1 MAINSRQKDE
11 GFWASILDTAKT
23 LVYAILIAMV
33 FRTVLIEPFSIPS
46 GSMKPTL
53 LEGDYLFVTKYSY
66 GYSRFSMPFSPSL
79 WEGRILYN
87 PPKRGDVVVFRLPS
101 DNKTDYI
108 KRIIGLPGDRVQVV
122 GGVLNINGEA
132 VKRAQGTAWIEG
144 RMRQDQ
150 FIETLPEGRRHSI
163 LENPELDERAIV
175 ERNPT
180 SGLGQKTG
188 SVDNTRVYV
197 VPPDHFFAMGD
208 NRDNSQDSR
217 FPDVGP
223 VPAENLIGRAEFVFF
238 SHDGSAS
245 WWQVWKW
252 PGAIRWARLFKSID

>member
-66 GYSRFSMPFSPSL
+66 GYSRFSMPFSPAL

-108 KRIIGLPGDRVQVV
+108 KRIIGLPGDRIQVIN
-122 GGVLNINGEA
+122 GVLNVNGEA
-132 VKRAQGTAWIEG
+132 VKRVQGTAWIEG

-150 FIETLPEGRRHSI
+150 FIETLPGGRRHAI

-180 SGLGQKTG
+180 SGLPQKTG
-188 SVDNTRVYV
+188 SVDNTRVYI

>member
-1 MAINSRQKDE
+1 MAIGGRQNEE
-11 GFWASILDTAKT
+11 GFWASTWDTVKT
-23 LVYAILIAMV
+23 LIYAVLIAMV

-66 GYSRFSMPFSPSL
+66 GYSRFSMPFSPPL
-79 WEGRILYN
+79 WDGRIFYN

-108 KRIIGLPGDRVQVV
+108 KRIIGLPGDRIQVV
-122 GGVLNINGEA
+122 GGILQINGEP
-132 VKRAQGTAWIEG
+132 VSRAQPTPWIEDMH
-144 RMRQDQ
+144 RYDRY
-150 FIETLPEGRRHSI
+150 IETLPGGRKHSI
-163 LENPELDERAIV
+163 LERGDNEA
-175 ERNPT
+175 
-180 SGLGQKTG
+180 G
-188 SVDNTRVYV
+188 DNTRVYV
-197 VPPDHFFAMGD
+197 VPPNHFFAMGD
-208 NRDNSQDSR
+208 NRDNSADSR
-217 FPDVGP
+217 FDVGP

-252 PGAIRWARLFKSID
+252 PGAIRWTRIFLSIE

>member
-1 MAINSRQKDE
+1 MAIGGRQKEE
-11 GFWASILDTAKT
+11 GFWASTWDTIKT
-23 LVYAILIAMV
+23 LVYAVLIAMV

-66 GYSRFSMPFSPSL
+66 GYSRFSMPFSPPL

-108 KRIIGLPGDRVQVV
+108 KRIIGLPGDRIQVT
-122 GGVLNINGEA
+122 GGVLQINGEA
-132 VKRAQGTAWIEG
+132 VRRLQGTAWIEG
-144 RMRQDQ
+144 MQRYDQ
-150 FIETLPEGRRHSI
+150 YVETLPGGRRHSV
-163 LENPELDERAIV
+163 LERSDNEA
-175 ERNPT
+175 
-180 SGLGQKTG
+180 G
-188 SVDNTRVYV
+188 DNTRVYV

-238 SHDGSAS
+238 SHDGTAS
-245 WWQVWKW
+245 WWQAWKW
-252 PGAIRWARLFKSID
+252 PASIRWGRIFMSID